1 MGLNMKLPLMFEN
14 SKLPIWL
21 SYIAPI
27 AVGAFSFFII
37 VASRGEMSDR
47 TKRHETIHYKQ
58 QLEMLFIF
66 QWIMYGYFHIKGLLS
81 GLSGN
86 EAYYLNPFELEAY
99 ENDEDEN
106 YLEERKPYAWVKYW
120 LKK

>member
-1 MGLNMKLPLMFEN
+1 MKLPIILEN

-27 AVGAFSFFII
+27 DVGAFSFFII
-37 VASRGEMSDR
+37 VASRGTMSER

-66 QWIMYGYFHIKGLLS
+66 QWIMYGFYHLKGLLS
-81 GLSGN
+81 GLSGD
-86 EAYYLNPFELEAY
+86 EAYYVNPFELEAY
-99 ENDEDEN
+99 ENDDNSN
-106 YLEERKPYAWVKYW
+106 YLKERKSYAWLSY
-120 LKK
+120 L

>member
-1 MGLNMKLPLMFEN
+1 MKLPIILEN

-27 AVGAFSFFII
+27 DVGAFSFFII
-37 VASRGEMSDR
+37 VASRGTMSER

-66 QWIMYGYFHIKGLLS
+66 QWIMYGFYHLKGLLS
-81 GLSGN
+81 GLSGD
-86 EAYYLNPFELEAY
+86 EAYYVTPFELEAY
-99 ENDEDEN
+99 ENDDNSN
-106 YLEERKPYAWVKYW
+106 YLKERKSYAWLSY
-120 LKK
+120 L